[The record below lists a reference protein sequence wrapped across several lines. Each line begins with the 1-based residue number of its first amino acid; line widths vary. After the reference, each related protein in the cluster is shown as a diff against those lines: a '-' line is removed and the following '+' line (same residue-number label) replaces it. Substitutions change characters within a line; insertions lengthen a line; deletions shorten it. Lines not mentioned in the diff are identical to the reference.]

1 MGLGSEIRKKHSGSW
16 IPGSKRHRI
25 PDPQLCKNV
34 VLSLILTFLQAAVAA
49 VCIPH
54 SDRWCAG
61 AAVGKHYPKQIS
73 N

>member
-1 MGLGSEIRKKHSGSW
+1 MRIRNPGQKAPD
-16 IPGSKRHRI
+16 PGSATLEKCR
-25 PDPQLCKNV
+25 PLY
-34 VLSLILTFLQAAVAA
+34 LTFLQAAAAA